1 MKLRILLVVMSL
13 TLAACQTSKDQNQ
26 TITVAAASSL
36 SDAME
41 ETIESYEETHPDI
54 DISLHVASSGVLAN
68 QIKQEAPIDVFVS
81 ASNEHFSA
89 VESFIDSTHRTNL
102 LTNELVL
109 ITKEDSSIKEW
120 DDLLSRD
127 VESVA
132 IGTPETVPAGA
143 YAKESLTSL
152 GVWDDLEDK
161 LIYSKDVRQVL
172 TYVET
177 GNSEAGIVYSS
188 DLNASEDVIMV
199 AKVPQEHYSTIT
211 YPAGVVKGAPQA
223 AEEFYTYLK
232 SDQAMQ
238 TFEDYGFKRN
248 E

>member
-13 TLAACQTSKDQNQ
+13 ILAGCQTSDDPNQ

-89 VESFIDSTHRTNL
+89 VDSLMDDTYRTDL
-102 LTNELVL
+102 LTNELVV
-109 ITKEDSSIKEW
+109 ITKEDTTVTTW
-120 DDLLSRD
+120 DDLLSKNVKRI
-127 VESVA
+127 A

-143 YAKESLTSL
+143 YAQEALTSMDL
-152 GVWDDLEDK
+152 WKDLESK

-188 DLNASEDVIMV
+188 DLNASEDVMMV
-199 AKVPQEHYSTIT
+199 ARVPQENYSTII

-223 AEEFYTYLK
+223 AEEFFTYLK